1 MDQLSRRLDEAA
13 RGFWSWLGFWLQFLI
28 LGILV
33 VVGGFVASGAERPG
47 DYTCGVLL
55 ILSAIA
61 LGFFRLKQHFDGR
74 STDWGN
80 LLLVDNMWNL
90 ALVIPLFVIIG
101 LVGLFIAHAWE
112 SGAMHD
118 AGVALFIASGVII
131 FLNIKRVY
139 DSMDSE
145 RH

>member
-1 MDQLSRRLDEAA
+1 M
-13 RGFWSWLGFWLQFLI
+13 
-28 LGILV
+28 
-33 VVGGFVASGAERPG
+33 
-47 DYTCGVLL
+47 
-55 ILSAIA
+55 
-61 LGFFRLKQHFDGR
+61 
-74 STDWGN
+74 
-80 LLLVDNMWNL
+80 LLVDNMWNL

-101 LVGLFIAHAWE
+101 LAGLFIAHAWE